1 MEQERLNGRMEGRVK
16 EGLWV
21 EITKSKKKGFFK
33 KSCEILLL

>member
-1 MEQERLNGRMEGRVK
+1 MEQERLNGRMKGRVK

-21 EITKSKKKGFFK
+21 EITKSKGFFK